1 MPNASPT
8 VKPTILCVDDTP
20 ANLMLLNKLLADSYQ
35 VRLVNSGQKALDF
48 FNQQHA
54 DLVLLDVMM
63 PEMDGYEVCRRLREQ
78 PSTRHLPILFITA
91 KNTAQDEQDA
101 LSAGGNDFITKP
113 INPKVLLARINTHLK
128 VKDFQDFLAKENE
141 RLEQMVEERLS
152 GIFKLQ
158 DASLAVMISL
168 AEFRDECTGFHIK
181 RTQHYIRLLAI
192 EVSESLP
199 EYQLTAEQVEMIAK
213 SAPLHDIGK
222 ITIPDHILLKPGK
235 LTDEE
240 FAIMKTHAQKGYD
253 ILHAASNSMGEYGE
267 FLTLAEQVALT
278 HHEKWNGSGYPQGL
292 AGRAIPLAG
301 RLMAIVDVYDALRST
316 RPYKQGFSHEA
327 ALNMIVEGKNSHF
340 DAQLVDAFVRIGDAI
355 KTYSEQWED
364 DCVIN
369 QNS

>member
-1 MPNASPT
+1 MLDSVPK

-20 ANLMLLNKLLADSYQ
+20 ANLVLLNKLLTDDYQ
-35 VRLVNSGQKALDF
+35 VRLVNSGQKALDLM
-48 FNQQHA
+48 NQQPV

-63 PEMDGYEVCRRLREQ
+63 PEMDGYEVCRHLRED
-78 PSTRHLPILFITA
+78 PNTRQIPILFITA
-91 KNTAQDEQDA
+91 KNTPEDEQDA
-101 LSAGGNDFITKP
+101 LVAGGNDFITKP
-113 INPKVLLARINTHLK
+113 INPKVLLARIATHLK

-141 RLEQMVEERLS
+141 RLNQMVEERLS

-158 DASLAVMISL
+158 DASMAVMISL

-199 EYQLTAEQVEMIAK
+199 EYQLTSQQIDLITK

-253 ILHAASNSMGEYGE
+253 ILCSASASMGDYGD
-267 FLTLAEQVALT
+267 FLTLAQQVALT
-278 HHEKWNGSGYPQGL
+278 HHEKWDGSGYPNGL
-292 AGRAIPLAG
+292 VGRAVPLAG
-301 RLMAIVDVYDALRST
+301 RLVAIVDVYDALRSA
-316 RPYKQGFSHEA
+316 RPYKAALSHEA
-327 ALNMIVEGKNSHF
+327 AMEMIMVGKGSHF
-340 DAQLVDAFVRIGDAI
+340 DPQLVDAFVRIGDQVAAF
-355 KTYSEQWED
+355 SEQWQD
-364 DCVIN
+364 QCH
-369 QNS
+369 S

>member
-1 MPNASPT
+1 
-8 VKPTILCVDDTP
+8 
-20 ANLMLLNKLLADSYQ
+20 MLLNKLLAEHYQ

-48 FNQQHA
+48 FTQQQA

-63 PEMDGYEVCRRLREQ
+63 PEMDGYEVCRRLLER
-78 PSTRHLPILFITA
+78 PSTRKLPILFITA
-91 KNTAQDEQDA
+91 KNSAEDEQDA
-101 LSAGGNDFITKP
+101 LSAGGNDFITKH
-113 INPKVLLARINTHLK
+113 INPKVLLARISTHLK
-128 VKDFQDFLAKENE
+128 VKAFQDFLAKENE

-181 RTQHYIRLLAI
+181 RTQHYIRLLAV

-199 EYQLTAEQVEMIAK
+199 EYQLTSEQVEMIAK

-253 ILHAASNSMGEYGE
+253 ILRSASANMGDYGD
-267 FLTLAEQVALT
+267 FLTMAQQVALT
-278 HHEKWNGSGYPQGL
+278 HHEKWDGTGYPNGL
-292 AGRAIPLAG
+292 AGREIPLAG
-301 RLMAIVDVYDALRST
+301 RLMAIVDVYDALRSA
-316 RPYKQGFSHEA
+316 RPYKHALSHEQ
-327 ALNMIVEGKNSHF
+327 ALVILQEGKGSHF
-340 DAQLVDAFVRIGDAI
+340 DAQLVDAFVRIGDVV
-355 KTYSEQWED
+355 KTFSEQWQD
-364 DCVIN
+364 HCPT
-369 QNS
+369 

>member
-1 MPNASPT
+1 MPDSVPK

-20 ANLMLLNKLLADSYQ
+20 ANLMLLNKLLAEHYQ

-48 FNQQHA
+48 FTQQQA

-91 KNTAQDEQDA
+91 KNTAEDEQDA

-113 INPKVLLARINTHLK
+113 INPKVLLARIGTHLK

-199 EYQLTAEQVEMIAK
+199 EYQLTDEQVEIIAK

-253 ILHAASNSMGEYGE
+253 ILRSASVNMGDYGD
-267 FLTLAEQVALT
+267 FLTMAQQVALT
-278 HHEKWNGSGYPQGL
+278 HHEKWDGSGYPNGL
-292 AGRAIPLAG
+292 AGREIPLAG
-301 RLMAIVDVYDALRST
+301 RLMAIVDVYDALRSA
-316 RPYKQGFSHEA
+316 RPYKNALSHEQ
-327 ALNMIVEGKNSHF
+327 ALAFLQEGKATHF
-340 DAQLVDAFVRIGDAI
+340 DAQLVDAFVRIGDVV
-355 KTYSEQWED
+355 KTYSEQWQD
-364 DCVIN
+364 HCPI
-369 QNS
+369 

>member
-1 MPNASPT
+1 MPDSIPK

-20 ANLMLLNKLLADSYQ
+20 ANLMLLNKLLAEHYQ

-48 FNQQHA
+48 FTQQQA

-91 KNTAQDEQDA
+91 KNTAEDEQDA

-113 INPKVLLARINTHLK
+113 INPKVLLARIGTHLK

-192 EVSESLP
+192 EVSETLP
-199 EYQLTAEQVEMIAK
+199 DYQLSSEQVELIAK

-222 ITIPDHILLKPGK
+222 ITIPDGILLKPGK

-253 ILHAASNSMGEYGE
+253 ILRSASTNMGDYGD
-267 FLTLAEQVALT
+267 FLTLAQQVALT
-278 HHEKWNGSGYPQGL
+278 HHEKWDGSGYPQGL
-292 AGRAIPLAG
+292 SGRAIPLAG
-301 RLMAIVDVYDALRST
+301 RLMAVVDVYDALRSS
-316 RPYKQGFSHEA
+316 RPYKQGMSHEA
-327 ALNMIVEGKNSHF
+327 ALNILVQGKNTHF
-340 DAQLVDAFVRIGDAI
+340 DAELIDAFVRISDAI
-355 KTYSEQWED
+355 KAYSEQWED
-364 DCVIN
+364 HCSV
-369 QNS
+369 